1 LNENQAQTLKRF
13 RHLKFNKIFFAARI
27 CQHKKKEFALHQSV
41 SFYHNSPF
49 SYIFYLALGD
59 IDRLTEI

>member
-27 CQHKKKEFALHQSV
+27 CQHKKEWAC
-41 SFYHNSPF
+41 SPPKC
-49 SYIFYLALGD
+49 L
-59 IDRLTEI
+59 